1 MAKREIALMAVAFLL
16 LSTGCRVQVEKDKDG
31 NDKNV
36 KIDTPVG
43 GMHVSSNDISAADV
57 GLPVY
62 PGAHPVEDGDKD
74 HNKSA
79 DVRFGFGD
87 WQFRVKVVNYQSS
100 DSSDKVIAFYQKA
113 LGRYGDVIQCRG
125 NQPVGEPTH
134 TREGLTCG
142 DDKAKSNAHV
152 TTDMSMSLEAGSKH
166 HQHIFGIDK
175 ENGSGTRFALVE
187 LQLPSGLDDDGKS
200 N

>member
-1 MAKREIALMAVAFLL
+1 MVKKGIALVAVAFLL
-16 LSTGCRVQVEKDKDG
+16 ATCGCTVQVDKDKDG
-31 NDKNV
+31 KEKNV

-43 GMHVSSNDISAADV
+43 KLHVSSDATTAADV

-62 PGAHPVEDGDKD
+62 PGARPAESKDKD
-74 HNKSA
+74 SA

-87 WQFRVKVVNYQSS
+87 WQFRLKVASYDTS
-100 DSSDKVIAFYQKA
+100 DSSDKVIAYYKKA
-113 LGRYGDVIQCRG
+113 LGRYGDVIQCRDDE
-125 NQPVGEPTH
+125 PVGEPTH

-142 DDKAKSNAHV
+142 DDNAKSHAHV
-152 TTDMSMSLEAGSKH
+152 TKDMTVSLEAGSKR

-175 ENGSGTRFALVE
+175 ETGSGTRFALVE
-187 LQLPSGLDDDGKS
+187 LQLPSGTDEESKD

>member
-1 MAKREIALMAVAFLL
+1 MARKQIALVAVAFLL
-16 LSTGCRVQVEKDKDG
+16 LAGGCRVQVEKDKDG

-43 GMHVSSNDISAADV
+43 KLHVSSDAASAADV

-62 PGAHPVEDGDKD
+62 PGAAAVTGEDK
-74 HNKSA
+74 KSA

-87 WQFRVKVVNYQSS
+87 WQFRVKVASYQTS
-100 DSSDKVIAFYQKA
+100 DSSDKVIAYYKKA

-125 NQPVGEPTH
+125 DEPVGEPTH

-142 DDKAKSNAHV
+142 DDQAKSNAHV
-152 TTDMSMSLEAGSKH
+152 TKDMDMSLEAGSRH

-175 ENGSGTRFALVE
+175 ETGSGTRFALVE
-187 LQLPSGLDDDGKS
+187 LQLPSSTNDDSKD